1 MPFFLGVSGLKA
13 YPMKRDDFY
22 EKTHEKE
29 LPSWLEVVKRVRK
42 GLLLI
47 TSCRFE
53 KMSVGDGYRFIVYF
67 VEKK

>member
-1 MPFFLGVSGLKA
+1 
-13 YPMKRDDFY
+13 MKRDDFY

-29 LPSWLEVVKRVRK
+29 LPSWLEVVRRVKK

-53 KMSVGDGYRFIVYF
+53 KMAVGDGYRFIVYF
-67 VEKK
+67 VEKS